1 MISKLVCG
9 GLGALVL
16 LATTTGPAAA
26 GEAALLADRA
36 GFLVGH
42 GYRCGVAEARL
53 QQSTTAFAQLIA
65 AYASDDDD
73 RTTAQQ
79 RFGERLLA
87 AALAELLRDPLP
99 SCAVVREKLA
109 EFDRHRAIM
118 AGAGRQSEGQMVTGN
133 RTPGS
138 ATKHAEGTAKKPVA
152 ARPATTKRE
161 DLTADRRAALETR
174 RVARQ
179 TRGKPP
185 SI

>member
-1 MISKLVCG
+1 MIGKLVCG
-9 GLGALVL
+9 GLGALAL
-16 LATTTGPAAA
+16 LAAATAPAAA

-42 GYRCGVAEARL
+42 AYRCGVAEARL
-53 QQSTTAFAQLIA
+53 QRSTAALSQLIA

-73 RTTAQQ
+73 GAAAQQ

-87 AALAELLRDPLP
+87 AALAEPLGDPLP
-99 SCAVVREKLA
+99 ACAVVRQKLA
-109 EFDRHRAIM
+109 EFDRHRARV
-118 AGAGRQSEGQMVTGN
+118 AAAGRQSEEQMVSSN
-133 RTPGS
+133 RAPDAVTRR
-138 ATKHAEGTAKKPVA
+138 AEGLAKKPVA

-161 DLTADRRAALETR
+161 DLTPERRAALEAR
-174 RVARQ
+174 RMARQ